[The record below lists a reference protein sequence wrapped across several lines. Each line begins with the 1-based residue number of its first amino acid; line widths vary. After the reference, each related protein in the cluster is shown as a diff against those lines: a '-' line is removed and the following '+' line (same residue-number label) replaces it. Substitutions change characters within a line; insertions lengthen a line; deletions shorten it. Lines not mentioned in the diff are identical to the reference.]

1 MEIFM
6 YNIFVKIIIHLDF
19 VFISKRKERV
29 YE

>member
-6 YNIFVKIIIHLDF
+6 YNIFVKITIHLDYA
-19 VFISKRKERV
+19 FISKRKERV

>member
-6 YNIFVKIIIHLDF
+6 YNIFVKITIHLDF